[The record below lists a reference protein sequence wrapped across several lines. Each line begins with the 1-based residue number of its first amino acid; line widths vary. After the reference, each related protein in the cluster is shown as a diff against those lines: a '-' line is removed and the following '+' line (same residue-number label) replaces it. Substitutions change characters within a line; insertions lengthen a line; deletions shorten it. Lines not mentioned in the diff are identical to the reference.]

1 MKPHLLFLA
10 VGLFGFL
17 PFPAHARIERV
28 VEKTFTV
35 QPGGRLA
42 VETSGGSIRVQS
54 SNGDQ
59 VTVVAKQRIKAS
71 SDAEADELLEDLT
84 LTLEQDAEGVMAK
97 AKYEKRSWGS
107 QPVQVDFAVTV
118 PTRYNVELRTS
129 GGGVKVGDLD
139 GRVSARTSGGSID
152 LGKITGDVEAH
163 TSGGSVAL
171 EEGAGA
177 VKLGT
182 SGGNIRVGRAV
193 GQTDLNTSGGSIEI
207 QSVESPLN
215 ASTSGGSVNA
225 TIAGPMKGDCV
236 LSTSGGRVRVR
247 VDANAAFQLDASTS
261 GGAVR
266 AEGLTITIDKGG
278 AGRSRLSGKV
288 NGGGPLLKL
297 RSSGG
302 DVVVE
307 TR

>member
-10 VGLFGFL
+10 VGLFALL
-17 PFPAHARIERV
+17 PFSAQARIERV
-28 VEKTFTV
+28 VEKTFSV
-35 QPGGRLA
+35 QPGGRLK

-54 SNGDQ
+54 SNGSE

-71 SDAEADELLEDLT
+71 SEAKADELLEDLT
-84 LTLEQDAEGVMAK
+84 LTMEQDDEGIIAK

-107 QPVQVDFAVTV
+107 QPVQVDFVVTV
-118 PTRYNVELRTS
+118 PARYNVDLRTS

-139 GRVSARTSGGSID
+139 GRVDARTSGGSID
-152 LGKITGDVEAH
+152 LGKITGDVVAQ
-163 TSGGSVAL
+163 TSGGSVSL
-171 EEGAGA
+171 EEGAGD

-182 SGGNIRVGRAV
+182 SGGSIRVGRAV
-193 GQTDLNTSGGSIEI
+193 GETDLNTSGGGIDI
-207 QSVESPLN
+207 KSVESPLH
-215 ASTSGGSVNA
+215 ASTSGGSINA

-236 LSTSGGRVRVR
+236 LSTSGGRVRAV
-247 VDANAAFQLDASTS
+247 VEAGAAFQLDASTS
-261 GGAVR
+261 GGSVR

-302 DVVVE
+302 DVVLE